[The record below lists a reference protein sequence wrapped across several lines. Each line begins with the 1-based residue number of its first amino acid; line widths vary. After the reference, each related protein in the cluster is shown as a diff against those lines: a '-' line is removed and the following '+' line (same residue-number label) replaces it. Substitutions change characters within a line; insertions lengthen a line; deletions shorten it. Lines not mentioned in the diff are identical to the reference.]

1 MARKS
6 DSRQRRANRN
16 RARREALA
24 ARTAGEGVKRP
35 SRIAPTTAER
45 LEREPRSSGRS
56 GSTDP
61 ADAPAR
67 GRKGG
72 RPERKPRERAP
83 RLGDRPVDIDSLEG
97 GFLRR
102 VSHVP
107 GGIQVIMTVGL
118 AIVVAVITG
127 VTKLYKDPG
136 FETDK
141 DAPFTMTIFE
151 KLGTPTGALLIGIPL
166 AAAFVALAFSL
177 HPQRR
182 RVWIGSSVVI
192 FVAMLFNI
200 VLMNFMVIGGFLVYA
215 AWRSQRIENPPP
227 PRPARNRRRR
237 GAVDDDDADAD
248 LDADIDD
255 ADVDDADGSAEDS
268 EA

>member
-1 MARKS
+1 M
-6 DSRQRRANRN
+6 
-16 RARREALA
+16 A

-45 LEREPRSSGRS
+45 LEREPRSSG
-56 GSTDP
+56 GSASSDP
-61 ADAPAR
+61 ADTRGR
-67 GRKGG
+67 GRKGD
-72 RPERKPRERAP
+72 RPQRKPRERPP
-83 RLGDRPVDIDSLEG
+83 RLGDKPVDIDSLEG

-141 DAPFTMTIFE
+141 DAPYTMTIFE
-151 KLGTPTGALLIGIPL
+151 KLGTPVGALLIGIPL
-166 AAAFVALAFSL
+166 VAVLVALAFSL

-215 AWRSQRIENPPP
+215 AWRSQRIENPA
-227 PRPARNRRRR
+227 PARPVRTRRRW
-237 GAVDDDDADAD
+237 GAAAAEDEDGAETVDDG
-248 LDADIDD
+248 
-255 ADVDDADGSAEDS
+255 DVAEDL
-268 EA
+268 ED